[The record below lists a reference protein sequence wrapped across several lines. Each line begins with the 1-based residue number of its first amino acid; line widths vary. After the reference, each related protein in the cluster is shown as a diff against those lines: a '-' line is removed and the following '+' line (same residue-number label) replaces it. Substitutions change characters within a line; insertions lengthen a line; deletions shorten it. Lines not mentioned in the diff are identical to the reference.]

1 MFKISAYL
9 FLILCL
15 ALTMQCQAPDG
26 DDPVPK
32 PGVPF
37 PSSPQLRTKSKIQ
50 LVRHGCYGSCPRYSV
65 TVYGSG
71 KVVYEGTEEVRVKGR
86 VKASVSD
93 KIVDGL
99 MLRVNQMDFFA
110 FQTKHGEKC
119 VTDGPAASITVSEPG
134 RERQISDEC
143 LIGQQIEELETAV
156 DKAAQTQR
164 WIFIDAKQL
173 QSEVDEGWDV
183 ITHGGEYAR
192 QAVEWDDPEV
202 LRVLV
207 KNGVSVETL
216 AYDGESLLQRAVTA
230 NRYASVKML
239 LELGANPRALN
250 PDGWGPAQN
259 AGNRSIEMCKLFL
272 KHGAGLD
279 DQDGLGETM
288 LMNASNLPSNFEIV
302 RFLVESGA
310 SLNLRNRDGKTAIG
324 AAMRMKQQIQGS
336 IDATGNPNF
345 SRFFGDPEV
354 ARASYVDTQ
363 KEYEKVIEYLRKHGG
378 TE

>member
-1 MFKISAYL
+1 MPWIAAFLSKVTPMFKISAYL

-15 ALTMQCQAPDG
+15 ALTMQCQAPADG

-32 PGVPF
+32 PGDPF
-37 PSSPQLRTKSKIQ
+37 PSSPQLRTKSKIH

-99 MLRVNQMDFFA
+99 MLKVNQMDFFA

-119 VTDGPAASITVSEPG
+119 ITDGPTASITVSEPG

-143 LIGQQIEELETAV
+143 LIGHQIEELETAV

-173 QSEVDEGWDV
+173 QREIDEGWDV

-192 QAVEWDDPEV
+192 QAVEWDDPGGPS
-202 LRVLV
+202 RPG
-207 KNGVSVETL
+207 KK
-216 AYDGESLLQRAVTA
+216 RC
-230 NRYASVKML
+230 
-239 LELGANPRALN
+239 LG
-250 PDGWGPAQN
+250 
-259 AGNRSIEMCKLFL
+259 
-272 KHGAGLD
+272 
-279 DQDGLGETM
+279 
-288 LMNASNLPSNFEIV
+288 
-302 RFLVESGA
+302 
-310 SLNLRNRDGKTAIG
+310 RNCGI
-324 AAMRMKQQIQGS
+324 
-336 IDATGNPNF
+336 
-345 SRFFGDPEV
+345 
-354 ARASYVDTQ
+354 
-363 KEYEKVIEYLRKHGG
+363 
-378 TE
+378 